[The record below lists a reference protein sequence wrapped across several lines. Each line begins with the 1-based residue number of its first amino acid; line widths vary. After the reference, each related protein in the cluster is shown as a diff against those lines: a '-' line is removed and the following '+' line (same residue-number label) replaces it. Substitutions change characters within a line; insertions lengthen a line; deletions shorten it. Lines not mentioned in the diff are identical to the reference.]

1 MWEHTNERM
10 QAHSCAGDTLP
21 QSGLY
26 VLKHKDIDVAMVQI
40 DMHTGRIGYVL
51 AVYQPEE
58 LPAGISRDGRSL
70 PQWWA
75 LRAIPESRRGLRQV
89 LSRTGVPTSQALM
102 LRSYG
107 LSLTDHYWMQ
117 PVGRELH
124 WDELNFFKNDFS
136 DELGSMLTDTETQM
150 SGQDTPGALALSP
163 SSSVNGD
170 MKKKW
175 VIKDGI
181 RCLMKV
187 SGTYY
192 GQQAVNEVIASR
204 LHERLKWKR
213 YVRYQIEEVNMDG
226 KIYPCSLSP
235 LFTSEAEE
243 FVSAYQI
250 LMDQKIPNDTSLYEA
265 LTARA
270 VELGMEEEDVRSQL
284 EYTVMTDFI
293 LSNVDRHLNNMGF
306 MYDPK
311 ERRLTGMAPIFD
323 TGNALFYDRDVI
335 PHKRNLLELQVNSLC
350 KREAEMLRFVRNGS
364 QLDLDALR
372 DFPEEAEALL
382 TGYTE
387 MPGARAGEI
396 AETIRE
402 KAEYLRLF
410 YHGKKIWKRERYW

>member
-1 MWEHTNERM
+1 MSDIREELQMKRKSPEPRT
-10 QAHSCAGDTLP
+10 GF
-21 QSGLY
+21 Y
-26 VLKHKDIDVAMVQI
+26 VLKHKDKDVAMVQVDI
-40 DMHTGRIGYVL
+40 GTGRLEYVL
-51 AVYQPEE
+51 AVYLPEE
-58 LPAGISRDGRSL
+58 LPFGCGPDGKHL
-70 PQWWA
+70 PEWWKF
-75 LRAIPESRRGLRQV
+75 RAIPDSRKGLRQV
-89 LSRTGVPTSQALM
+89 LSRTGAETSQAL
-102 LRSYG
+102 LLYSYG

-117 PVGRELH
+117 PVDRELY
-124 WDELNFFKNDFS
+124 WDDLNFYKNDFS
-136 DELGSMLTDTETQM
+136 EDLGNLLTDSEETERKGLKL
-150 SGQDTPGALALSP
+150 SGLSP
-163 SSSVNGD
+163 SASVNGD

-175 VIKDGI
+175 VIRDGV
-181 RCLMKV
+181 RFLLKV
-187 SGTYY
+187 NINHYS
-192 GQQAVNEVIASR
+192 QQSVNEVIACR
-204 LHERLKWKR
+204 MHERLGLKN
-213 YVRYQIEEVNMDG
+213 YVSYRLETI
-226 KIYPCSLSP
+226 KIGGLQYPCSLSP

-335 PHKRNLLELQVNSLC
+335 PHKRNLLELQVNSFC
-350 KREAEMLRFVRNGS
+350 KREVEMLRFVRNGS
-364 QLDLDALR
+364 QLDLDVLR

-387 MPGARAGEI
+387 MPKARAGEI

-402 KAEYLRLF
+402 KAEYLSLF